1 MSEVTIRYGRLG
13 QDADL
18 RFTPAGKAV
27 CELSI
32 ADNHRRKGS
41 SGEWE
46 DDGTTWYRV
55 TLWEQDAED
64 AATLR
69 KGDRVVVTGE
79 LRSRAFEKRDGT
91 HGVSLEVSRAVVGK
105 RPTGDQRPDARRPA
119 RGVPADDP
127 WAAGGGGA
135 NSSNDQPPFS

>member
-13 QDADL
+13 QNADV
-18 RFTPAGKAV
+18 RFTTAGKAV
-27 CELSI
+27 CELSV

-79 LRSRAFEKRDGT
+79 LRSRVFEKRDGT
-91 HGVSLEVSRAVVGK
+91 QGVSLEVSRAVVGK
-105 RPTGDQRPDARRPA
+105 RPTGEQQTTGERPA
-119 RGVPADDP
+119 RGVPVDDP
-127 WAAGGGGA
+127 WAVDRAA
-135 NSSNDQPPFS
+135 RDDDAPPFS

>member
-13 QDADL
+13 QNADV
-18 RFTPAGKAV
+18 RFTTAGKAV
-27 CELSI
+27 CELSV

-79 LRSRAFEKRDGT
+79 LRSRVFEKRDGT
-91 HGVSLEVSRAVVGK
+91 QGVSLEVSRAVVGK
-105 RPTGDQRPDARRPA
+105 RPTGEHQATGERPA
-119 RGVPADDP
+119 RGVPVDDP
-127 WAAGGGGA
+127 WAVGRPTDDTIA
-135 NSSNDQPPFS
+135 PF

>member
-13 QDADL
+13 QDAEV

-27 CELSI
+27 CELSV

-91 HGVSLEVSRAVVGK
+91 QGVSLEVSRAVVGK
-105 RPTGDQRPDARRPA
+105 RPAGERTA
-119 RGVPADDP
+119 RGVPVDDP
-127 WAAGGGGA
+127 WATGGGGE
-135 NSSNDQPPFS
+135 NSFNDEPPFS